1 MFSLDWEPLVFGA
14 AQEVN
19 KKQQLLILDIFHR
32 ILLMNYV
39 YFFQSFELL
48 WSSNGFFP

>member
-19 KKQQLLILDIFHR
+19 KKQPIVNIR
-32 ILLMNYV
+32 
-39 YFFQSFELL
+39 YFS
-48 WSSNGFFP
+48 